1 MMQWRGKIVTITIII
16 ISTIIKMII
25 LVTIITTITI
35 TIIIRRIIIGPIGL
49 RRGLNIET
57 RELGYVLLENENWV
71 PLILRDLNKENKG

>member
-25 LVTIITTITI
+25 LVTIMTTRTI
-35 TIIIRRIIIGPIGL
+35 SIIRRRIIGPIGL

-71 PLILRDLNKENKG
+71 PLILRNLNKENKR